1 MGGSDEKAFP
11 LRALVFASGSNNYT
25 YKPNKSNKGI
35 QRIGILLEREAFRND
50 NYGLFGVPVFAPD
63 YVNLN
68 ILFFL

>member
-1 MGGSDEKAFP
+1 MEEVDMGGSDEKAFP

-50 NYGLFGVPVFAPD
+50 NYGLLVC
-63 YVNLN
+63 LCLLR
-68 ILFFL
+68 IM